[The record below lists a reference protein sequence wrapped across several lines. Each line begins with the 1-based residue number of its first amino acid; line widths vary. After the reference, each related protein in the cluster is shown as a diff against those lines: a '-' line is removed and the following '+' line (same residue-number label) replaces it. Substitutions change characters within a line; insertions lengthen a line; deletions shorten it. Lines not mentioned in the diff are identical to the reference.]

1 MFDLLEDLK
10 PMTYNALR
18 LSIKR
23 TLGTR
28 HRPRTFR
35 KITFRKI
42 WVTFMRQRGIEPE
55 LIDLLQKRTPVSI
68 FLRDYYRPDIKGL
81 FRNEATLIFCIY
93 SYSDSER

>member
-1 MFDLLEDLK
+1 MFVLLEDLK
-10 PMTYNALR
+10 PTTYNALR
-18 LSIKR
+18 PSIKR

-28 HRPRTFR
+28 HRPR
-35 KITFRKI
+35 TFRKI

-81 FRNEATLIFCIY
+81 FRNKATLIFCIY